1 MSIQQTLKQHSH
13 QRSGLGDA
21 LIFHGLFFALA
32 IPLALGVNT
41 AQIGWTVLALAIG
54 YNIALP
60 LVGKWRGHS
69 EWVALWRFLLPLS
82 FALPCA
88 DWMLVNQGTLY
99 FPDHGISRLG
109 GAVPLYFCG
118 LWIML
123 LWQVCWLAQFSK
135 KPYLTVALLGLLG
148 FLIWEWAAR
157 PMQLW
162 EAHNVR
168 QVAGF
173 ALYPL
178 IPETLLSIGSLWM
191 WRQLKNAAALTQ
203 LFGAV
208 SLAVFYAG
216 ALSLAL
222 LWIG

>member
-1 MSIQQTLKQHSH
+1 MPSST
-13 QRSGLGDA
+13 GLRDA
-21 LIFHGLFFALA
+21 LIFHGAFFALA
-32 IPLALGVNT
+32 IPLALN
-41 AQIGWTVLALAIG
+41 ASSDALGWTVLLLALA

-60 LVGKWRGHS
+60 LVGHWRQH
-69 EWVALWRFLLPLS
+69 EDWAALWRFLLPLS
-82 FALPCA
+82 CALPCA
-88 DWMLVNQGTLY
+88 DWMLVNQGTLH
-99 FPDHGISRLG
+99 FPDHGITRLG

-123 LWQVCWLAQFSK
+123 LWQLCWFAPVFK
-135 KPYLTVALLGLLG
+135 RPYWAVALLGLAA
-148 FLIWEWAAR
+148 FLVWEWAAR

-162 EAHNVR
+162 EAIGVR

-173 ALYPL
+173 APYPL
-178 IPETLLSIGSLWM
+178 IPEMLLSLGSLWM
-191 WRQLKNAAALTQ
+191 WKQLKTQPWLPQLAGAL
-203 LFGAV
+203 